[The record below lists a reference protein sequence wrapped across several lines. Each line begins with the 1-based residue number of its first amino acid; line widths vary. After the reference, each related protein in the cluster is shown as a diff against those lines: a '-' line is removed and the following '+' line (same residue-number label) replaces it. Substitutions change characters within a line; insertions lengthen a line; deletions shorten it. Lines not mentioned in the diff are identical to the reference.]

1 MEFPEDL
8 KYTDSDEWV
17 RVEGE
22 EITTGITDYA
32 QDALSDIVFFE
43 AIVAE
48 GESIA
53 KGDSVGAVESVKA
66 ASDIYSAVTG
76 EVLAVND
83 LLTDTPEL
91 INTSPYGDG
100 WMLKF
105 KLNDSSELDGL
116 MDAAGYQKFC
126 EEREH

>member
-8 KYTDSDEWV
+8 KYTDSDEWI
-17 RVEGE
+17 RVEGDE
-22 EITTGITDYA
+22 VTTGITDYA
-32 QDALSDIVFFE
+32 QDALSDIVYFE
-43 AIVAE
+43 ATVSE
-48 GESIA
+48 GERVA

-66 ASDIYSAVTG
+66 ASDIYTAVSG
-76 EVLAVND
+76 EVLASND

-91 INTSPYGDG
+91 INSDPYGDG

-105 KLNDSSELDGL
+105 KLTDESELDGL
-116 MDAAGYQKFC
+116 KDAAAYQKYC

>member
-22 EITTGITDYA
+22 QVTIGITDYA
-32 QDALSDIVFFE
+32 QDALSDIVYFE
-43 AIVAE
+43 ATVTE
-48 GESIA
+48 GESVA

-66 ASDIYSAVTG
+66 ASDIYSAISG
-76 EVLAVND
+76 EVLATND

-91 INTSPYGDG
+91 INSAPYGDG
-100 WMLKF
+100 WMLKL
-105 KLNDSSELDGL
+105 KLKDTGELEGL
-116 MDAAGYQKFC
+116 MEAPDYQKYC